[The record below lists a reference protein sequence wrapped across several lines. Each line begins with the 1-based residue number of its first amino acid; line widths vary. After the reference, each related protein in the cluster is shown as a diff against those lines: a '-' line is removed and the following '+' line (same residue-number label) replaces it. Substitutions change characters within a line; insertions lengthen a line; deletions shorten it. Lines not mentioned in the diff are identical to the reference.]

1 MLLAAEV
8 LGVALGVFLPLLRQ
22 IVERENRGNWA
33 HRHARAAIN
42 ALDWIDVQHLFSS
55 ELIAVLL
62 GVDAVHRTG
71 IDAGR
76 VFGAD
81 TGFRDYIGHKT
92 KVSLNL
98 LRSGITQMS
107 NDISIL
113 SKKGRSVAPL
123 NHACR

>member
-81 TGFRDYIGHKT
+81 TGFRDYISHKT
-92 KVSLNL
+92 VSPHSLSVLEDCSGWKDLYYQRL
-98 LRSGITQMS
+98 LPVGPGA
-107 NDISIL
+107 L
-113 SKKGRSVAPL
+113 YG
-123 NHACR
+123 